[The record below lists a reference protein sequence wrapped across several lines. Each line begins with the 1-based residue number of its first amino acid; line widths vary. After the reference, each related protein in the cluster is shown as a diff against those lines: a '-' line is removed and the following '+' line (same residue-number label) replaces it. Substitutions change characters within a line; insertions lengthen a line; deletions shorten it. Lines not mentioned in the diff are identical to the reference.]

1 MESFDDIECMTLE
14 RKYKVYVESK
24 GDIQFQ
30 IVVLGPY
37 SVDLKS
43 RLKFSS
49 SDPDDPKEKHLVI
62 RYQSHHRRRADLTK

>member
-14 RKYKVYVESK
+14 RKYKGYVDFN
-24 GDIQFQ
+24 GDFKFR

-37 SVDLKS
+37 SVDLKY

-49 SDPDDPKEKHLVI
+49 SDPDNPKKQHLVI
-62 RYQSHHRRRADLTK
+62 RGHSHHRRRAGHSK